1 MTSSL
6 RILLPAALAAAAAC
20 GGGPPTD
27 DPMPAASAP
36 EAFVPGPPADFAD
49 PVIPAD
55 NPQTPEK
62 VALGKQLYFDER
74 LSADGTRS
82 CYSCHLVEN
91 GLTDAKPVAEGALGR
106 VLTRSSPTLWNI
118 AYHTQFYWDG
128 RSGSLEAQARAAW
141 TGGNMGADADEAV
154 AALNGIEGYRTQFEA
169 VFGGPATPEN
179 VVQAIAAF
187 ERDAFYCGDTD
198 YDRWRRGE
206 ASAIPEAAQRGA
218 ELFTAG
224 AGCAACH
231 SGVLFTDLKYHNVG
245 IGMDAEEPDLGRGRV
260 TEEAQCS
267 TTDDEPCQGAF
278 KTPTLRDIT
287 KSAPYFHDGSVATL
301 EEAVRLMASGGLP
314 NEYLDTDELQDRNLD
329 DAQIADL
336 LAFLGTLE
344 CRNAEDI
351 FARPSLP

>member
-1 MTSSL
+1 M
-6 RILLPAALAAAAAC
+6 LLVVLAVGALVTCAPAAEEPAKEPA
-20 GGGPPTD
+20 PP
-27 DPMPAASAP
+27 
-36 EAFVPGPPADFAD
+36 AFVPGPPADFER

-62 VALGKQLYFDER
+62 VALGKQLYFDTR

-91 GLTDAKPVAEGALGR
+91 GLTDGKPVAEGALGR

-141 TGGNMGADADEAV
+141 TGGNMGADADAV
-154 AALNGIEGYRTQFEA
+154 VAELNGIPGYAEQFEA
-169 VFGGPATPEN
+169 VFGGPATPDT

-187 ERDAFYCGDTD
+187 EREAFYCGDTT
-198 YDRWRRGE
+198 YDDWRRGD
-206 ASAIPEAAQRGA
+206 ASAISESAMRGA

-224 AGCAACH
+224 AGCATCH
-231 SGVLFTDLKYHNVG
+231 SGVLFTDMKYHNVG

-260 TEEAQCS
+260 TEDDACS
-267 TTDDEPCQGAF
+267 TTEDEACQGAF
-278 KTPTLRDIT
+278 KTPTLRDIS

-301 EEAVRLMASGGLP
+301 EEAVRLMASGGLANP
-314 NEYLDTDELQDRNLD
+314 YLDTDELMDRALSEE
-329 DAQIADL
+329 QIADL
-336 LAFLGTLE
+336 VAFLHTLD
-344 CRNAEDI
+344 CNSGARI
-351 FARPSLP
+351 FDPPALP